1 MKEVQDKMTTNKKNL
16 KDALSFREPEKV
28 PIGIE
33 VAMWPYAYAGTSY
46 AQVKEDPITAASAYV
61 KFLDDL
67 SIDYMWGP
75 TGITKP
81 MDAFKALG
89 SDSFLIGSDGNSIVH
104 AQTNE
109 MPMEEGEYEEFIKD
123 PQYFW
128 REVLLRRRLSSFQ
141 QSPEEAYAAFL
152 KALDAYRPFHETNTL
167 IAKSIQ
173 ERGIYPLSH
182 NGPHY
187 AVPLDTLFDQVRG
200 MKNTLLDL
208 RRRPDVVKRACDKIF
223 EMDMANMREKPSDFA
238 DKEDLFCGI
247 TVYHSAC
254 FLNTKQFD
262 DMFMHYLKKGFMEFF
277 EAGVH
282 MFLKGE
288 GKFLHTLNRFRELPK
303 GSMVIMLEEDDPF
316 ACYKEIGDW
325 ATLATGISADLLKYG
340 SKQQC
345 LDHVKKCFDTFAP
358 GGGFIF
364 MQDRPLMGAKDA
376 NLENLIAVYEFSNE
390 YGKK

>member
-1 MKEVQDKMTTNKKNL
+1 MGNKLSVNKKNL
-16 KDALSFREPEKV
+16 KDTLSFKEPDKV

-33 VAMWPYAYAGTSY
+33 VAMWPYAYAGTCY
-46 AQVKEDPITAASAYV
+46 EQVKNDPKVAAETYV
-61 KFLDDL
+61 KFLDDIN
-67 SIDYMWGP
+67 IDYMWGR

-81 MDAFKALG
+81 IDSFLKLG
-89 SDSFLIGSDGNSIVH
+89 SDSFLMGSDGNSIVH

-109 MPMEEGEYEEFIKD
+109 MPMEEWEYEEFIKD
-123 PQYFW
+123 PHYYW
-128 REVLLRRRLSSFQ
+128 REVLLRRRIPAFQ
-141 QSPEEAYAAFL
+141 RDFENAYHLFL
-152 KALDAYRPFHETNTL
+152 EALDAYRPVHETNKRISEELT
-167 IAKSIQ
+167 Q
-173 ERGIYPLSH
+173 RGIYALSS

-187 AVPLDTLFDQVRG
+187 SVPLDTLFDQVRG
-200 MKNTLLDL
+200 MKNTLIDL
-208 RRRPDVVKRACDKIF
+208 RRRPEVVKRACDRIF
-223 EMDMANMREKPSDFA
+223 EIDMQNMREKPSDYVGK
-238 DKEDLFCGI
+238 DDLFCGI
-247 TVYHSAC
+247 TVYHSVC
-254 FLNTKQFD
+254 FLNPKQYD
-262 DMFMHYLKKGFMEFF
+262 EMFMHYLKKGFMEFF

-316 ACYKEIGDW
+316 ECYKEIGDW

-340 SKQQC
+340 TKQQC
-345 LDHVKKCFDTFAP
+345 IDYVKKCFDTFAP

-376 NLENLIAVYEFSNE
+376 NIDNLIAVYDFANE